1 MKKVACIL
9 QLTHAERE
17 HLYRA
22 LLDDIERGDHY
33 GNRHEYDARAIR
45 LLRKLTDLKQ
55 TP

>member
-1 MKKVACIL
+1 MKKETRHIR
-9 QLTHAERE
+9 LTYAERE
-17 HLYRA
+17 HLSLA
-22 LLDDIERGDHY
+22 LLDDIARGDHY